1 MYPWKPFWQPWRQP
15 PSVWLHRPCV
25 QLALHDRE
33 QPGPYVPGRQ
43 AVGEGQVSRSEFK
56 SARSGTELNM
66 YEEKE
71 RECREKRGGV

>member
-43 AVGEGQVSRSEFK
+43 AVGEGQATAEIVKVGGLNLLGS
-56 SARSGTELNM
+56 ELN
-66 YEEKE
+66 
-71 RECREKRGGV
+71 